1 MKVKVRTIDGQLKVL
16 EVSKAMLVQDFR
28 KKVQE
33 AVGIEPKKQRL
44 LFRGKQLENGCD
56 LLDYRIEIGTIIDV
70 IERVVQEEVDTNSAK
85 KGKDGKKED
94 DPPKFSEERE
104 PGNYQIAKL
113 FLSSML
119 LIDDPENTHCVG
131 GGITGHQSFSFT
143 TTYLTFFL
151 QLICRR
157 VVPF

>member
-94 DPPKFSEERE
+94 DPPKYRRLHKPDGRE
-104 PGNYQIAKL
+104 SRGRLRPQLVIEAKHSFQGL
-113 FLSSML
+113 EKSGMKPEHF
-119 LIDDPENTHCVG
+119 IVEFTADDVT
-131 GGITGHQSFSFT
+131 
-143 TTYLTFFL
+143 
-151 QLICRR
+151 
-157 VVPF
+157 